1 MYRALTRG
9 IQVTVTPEFVPERS
23 EPDEGQFF
31 WTYHVEV
38 LNLSGERVQLR
49 ARYWRITD
57 EHGRV
62 QEVRGPGVVGEQ
74 PVIEPGAAFEY
85 TSGCPL
91 TTPTGI
97 MAGHYLMISERN
109 ETFQAEIPP
118 FSLDSPFANRTVN

>member
-9 IQVTVTPEFVPERS
+9 IQITVTPEYLPERS
-23 EPDEGQFF
+23 DPDEGQFF
-31 WTYHVEV
+31 WTYHVEI

-57 EHGRV
+57 EHGQI
-62 QEVRGPGVVGEQ
+62 QEVRGSGVVGEQ

-97 MAGHYLMISERN
+97 MVGHYLMMTERN
-109 ETFQAEIPP
+109 ENFQAEIPA
-118 FSLDSPFANRTVN
+118 FSLDSPYGNRTVN

>member
-1 MYRALTRG
+1 MYRAVTRG
-9 IQVTVTPEFVPERS
+9 IQVTVTPEYVPERS
-23 EPDEGQFF
+23 NPEASQYF
-31 WTYHVEV
+31 WAYRIEV

-57 EHGRV
+57 ENGKV

-85 TSGCPL
+85 VSGCPL

-97 MAGHYLMISERN
+97 MVGQYLMVTERN
-109 ETFQAEIPP
+109 ESFQAEIPA
-118 FSLDSPFANRTVN
+118 FSLDSPHAHRTVN

>member
-9 IQVTVTPEFVPERS
+9 IQVTVTPEYMPERS
-23 EPDEGQFF
+23 DPDERQFF

-49 ARYWRITD
+49 ARYWNITD
-57 EHGRV
+57 ENGHV
-62 QEVRGPGVVGEQ
+62 QEVRGAGVVGEQ

-85 TSGCPL
+85 VSGCPL

-97 MAGHYLMISERN
+97 MVGHYLMISERN
-109 ETFQAEIPP
+109 ETFQAEIPA